1 MLDKPYK
8 EMTDEEKEAFLQ
20 AKVDSMSE
28 EERDGRTNAQL
39 KELYRAYAE
48 NPDKAREDAIA
59 RGADEENTVWAVQH
73 AKDDAKDAFRT
84 AEQRKRNQNISGWD
98 RAAEVLSFGAHDPD
112 RIADA
117 VGLAETKARL
127 ARDKI
132 SSKLNNSVWDQPTTQ
147 QQALNTLK
155 QDYNQGVAGGQA
167 QLAQQLMEQAQGKGQ
182 SIAEMQLRAGA
193 DDNLRNA
200 LSMQGAARGAGSQ
213 GAQRLAA
220 LQQSS
225 IGNKLNQDA
234 GILRLQEQR
243 GAQAQL
249 AGLYG
254 QMGQQNIQNLGL
266 QSNISEADRAAQIDR
281 ERVLMG
287 LRQNEAATQE
297 LRYQEERGASEEAKK
312 TALEAIK
319 TGTQAV
325 GTAIT
330 YGAM

>member
-1 MLDKPYK
+1 MASWNDLTPEQKAAATP
-8 EMTDEEKEAFLQ
+8 EEQ
-20 AKVDSMSE
+20 
-28 EERDGRTNAQL
+28 RDGRSLA
-39 KELYRAYAE
+39 ELAEIYRKQAE
-48 NPDKAREDAIA
+48 NRQQVKDALDA
-59 RGADEENTVWAVQH
+59 AGAS
-73 AKDDAKDAFRT
+73 DDAKRT
-84 AEQRKRNQNISGWD
+84 MLENQEMLDRQQLYTKEQREQYNNVGGGDKALQ
-98 RAAEVLSFGAHDPD
+98 VLTFGAHDPYKN
-112 RIADA
+112 AE
-117 VGLAETKARL
+117 VKGLAETKARQ
-127 ARDKI
+127 AREKV
-132 SSKLNNSVWDQPTTQ
+132 SSGLNKSVWDQPTTQ
-147 QQALNTLK
+147 QQALATLK

-254 QMGQQNIQNLGL
+254 QMGQQNMQNLGL
-266 QSNISEADRAAQIDR
+266 SSNISEADRAAQIDR
-281 ERVLMG
+281 ERMLMG
-287 LRQNEAATQE
+287 LRQNEAALQE
-297 LRYQEERGASEEAKK
+297 LRYQEARGASEEAKK
-312 TALEAIK
+312 VALDAVK
-319 TGTQAV
+319 TGAQAA
-325 GTAIT
+325 GSAIT